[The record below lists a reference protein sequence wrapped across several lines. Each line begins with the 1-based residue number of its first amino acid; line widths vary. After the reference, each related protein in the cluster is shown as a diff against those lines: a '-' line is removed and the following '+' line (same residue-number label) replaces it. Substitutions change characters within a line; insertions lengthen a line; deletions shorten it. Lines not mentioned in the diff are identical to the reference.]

1 MTYVDSNPTTNN
13 EQRPHT
19 QTMPNV
25 GALQLRPYATNAV
38 SQKRRLPNLLTG
50 TETFHGILATLCEG
64 EQQGHTAKEQRT
76 TEDE

>member
-1 MTYVDSNPTTNN
+1 M
-13 EQRPHT
+13 
-19 QTMPNV
+19 

-50 TETFHGILATLCEG
+50 TEAFHGILATLCEG